1 MADNTQLLR
10 TIEAVYASAINRA
23 RWPVALKSSPKNR
36 YSILSFVRL
45 PCARLH
51 ASRDA

>member
-10 TIEAVYASAINRA
+10 TIEAVYASAINSA
-23 RWPVALKSSPKNR
+23 RWPVALKSSLKNTPN
-36 YSILSFVRL
+36 ILSFVRL
-45 PCARLH
+45 PCPRLH